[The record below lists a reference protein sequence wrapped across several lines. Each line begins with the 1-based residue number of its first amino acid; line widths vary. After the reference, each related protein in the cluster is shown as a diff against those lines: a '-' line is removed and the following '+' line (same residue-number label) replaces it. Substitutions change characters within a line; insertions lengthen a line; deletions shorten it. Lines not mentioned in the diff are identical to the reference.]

1 MDGGRKSCHC
11 CATAVRLALARG
23 WPRVGCWEHVRHR
36 PALWLGMG
44 LVYGGLAVVA
54 EDVDR
59 AWDPRRCCALR
70 LGRTEGEPMDLRG
83 TQVRKE
89 VRRMVKPVIGTGIK
103 LGKPRV
109 EVDHSRP
116 INKNAEQFDGTVRK
130 GESVVESISAV
141 FSV

>member
-1 MDGGRKSCHC
+1 MGLYEHGRYRAS
-11 CATAVRLALARG
+11 
-23 WPRVGCWEHVRHR
+23 
-36 PALWLGMG
+36 LWLDMG
-44 LVYGGLAVVA
+44 IVHSGLAVVA

-130 GESVVESISAV
+130 GESVADYERRVLGLINSLK
-141 FSV
+141 

>member
-1 MDGGRKSCHC
+1 M
-11 CATAVRLALARG
+11 A
-23 WPRVGCWEHVRHR
+23 
-36 PALWLGMG
+36 
-44 LVYGGLAVVA
+44 
-54 EDVDR
+54 
-59 AWDPRRCCALR
+59 
-70 LGRTEGEPMDLRG
+70 LRG

-130 GESVVESISAV
+130 GESVADYERRVLGLINSLK
-141 FSV
+141 